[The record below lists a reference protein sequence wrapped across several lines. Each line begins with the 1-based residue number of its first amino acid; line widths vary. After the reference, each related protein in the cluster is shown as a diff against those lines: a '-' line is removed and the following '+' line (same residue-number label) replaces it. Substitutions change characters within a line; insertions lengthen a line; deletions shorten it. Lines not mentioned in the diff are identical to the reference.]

1 MADGET
7 AVSKSKRKKL
17 IKLQK
22 AQGKKHKAYLEN
34 PELYNATIE
43 AGKKAKLEAQTKTSA
58 AGDGS
63 QEEEADMPNSE
74 HLTFIQGTFG
84 NRQGLRVDASCG
96 PFTHAFAFGGGE

>member
-17 IKLQK
+17 AKLQK
-22 AQGKKHKAYLEN
+22 AHAKKHKAYLEN
-34 PELYNATIE
+34 PEQYKESIE

-58 AGDGS
+58 AGGGT
-63 QEEEADMPNSE
+63 QEEGLANSE

-96 PFTHAFAFGGGE
+96 PFTHAFAFGGGEK